1 MNEWRRPGGGASRRP
16 ERQPSA
22 PWVGGRDL
30 DRMRVKERAKSAG
43 ESEGD
48 ANPLEGMIGAYLR
61 RSSLGAALLP
71 VTPRFLQAWERA
83 AGEALAKRAT
93 PVRLD
98 GGVLELDV
106 ADPSWK
112 FELRFREAEL
122 VEALRREGIQVKG
135 VRAR

>member
-1 MNEWRRPGGGASRRP
+1 MNARGSGGFHRPGQPQAGAPR
-16 ERQPSA
+16 
-22 PWVGGRDL
+22 WVGGREL
-30 DRMRVKERAKSAG
+30 DHMRVKERAKSAG

-48 ANPLEGMIGAYLR
+48 PHPLEGMLGAYLQ

-83 AGEALAKRAT
+83 AGEAFARRAR
-93 PVRLD
+93 PVHID
-98 GGVLELDV
+98 AGVLELEIP
-106 ADPSWK
+106 DPAWK

-122 VEALRREGIQVKG
+122 VQALRREGIQVKG